1 MQRYVLYGMP
11 ASLYTAKARS
21 YLRKQRIDHV
31 ERVAGD
37 PRYTGEVL
45 PRIGRWIIPVLQTP
59 AGELIQDTV
68 DIIDHFEADSPPG
81 RSAYPA
87 TPLQRCVAHVLELF
101 GGEGLLRPAM
111 HYRWDFDETNLEFL
125 SRDFGLALAP
135 SGTEE
140 ERARVFAAASER
152 MRRATRSVGV
162 TDATATAIEGSYER
176 FLSLLD
182 AHLATAPY
190 LLGGRPT
197 IGDFGFIAPLYAH
210 LARDPY
216 PSLLMK
222 RGAGRVWRWV
232 ERMNAPVMDA
242 GEFPDDSEMLFHD
255 DTIPETLRALLRY
268 VSEELVPEL
277 LAHVAFIDRWLDGH
291 EHELNEGD
299 VVGGAPHRRRLG
311 VVTVP
316 LHGLQVDISVVPY
329 RLFMLQRLQSAF
341 AACEPDAQAA
351 VRQLMRE
358 SGLEQ
363 LLDARARRRV
373 ERRENREV
381 WGARQEPAAA
391 AHGARR

>member
-1 MQRYVLYGMP
+1 VEPYVLYGMP

-31 ERVAGD
+31 ERAAGD
-37 PRYTGEVL
+37 PRYTGEVM

-59 AGELIQDTV
+59 EGELIQDTV
-68 DIIDHFEADSPPG
+68 DIIDHFEASAPPE

-87 TPLQRCVAHVLELF
+87 TPVHRCVAYVLELF

-135 SGTEE
+135 SATAE
-140 ERARVFAAASER
+140 ERDRVFAAAAER

-162 TDATATAIEGSYER
+162 TEATASAVERSYER

-182 AHLATAPY
+182 AHLATTPH

-197 IGDFGFIAPLYAH
+197 IGDFAFIAPLYAH

-222 RGAGRVWRWV
+222 RCAGRVWRWV
-232 ERMNAPVMDA
+232 ERMNAPVSDA
-242 GEFPDDSEMLFHD
+242 GEFPDHSEALLPD
-255 DTIPETLRALLRY
+255 DAIPETLNELLRY
-268 VSEELVPEL
+268 IGEEIVPEL
-277 LAHVAFIDRWLDGH
+277 LAQVAFIDRWLG
-291 EHELNEGD
+291 EHEDELQEGD

-311 VVTVP
+311 EVAVT
-316 LHGLQVDISVVPY
+316 LHGQHVSIGVVPY
-329 RLFMLQRLQSAF
+329 RLFMLQRLQAAF
-341 AACEPDAQAA
+341 AACEPHAQAA
-351 VRQLMRE
+351 VRALMRE
-358 SGLEQ
+358 SGLEP

-381 WGARQEPAAA
+381 WGASQEPAVATQS
-391 AHGARR
+391 G